1 MNMNYGIGESVRI
14 ISKDNESSR
23 KGIISYYELG
33 LPTLDVIYED
43 NGKINNS
50 NYSDILLYS

>member
-1 MNMNYGIGESVRI
+1 MNYGIGESVRI